1 MDTHLLFLS
10 HTVGT
15 EAMQEYVH
23 ALGTSLLIGEVR
35 AGGIA
40 VFIHLFQQ
48 SAFYTGVIFYY
59 ICHFQ
64 FPFFRGERA
73 CALSRLFTPRQV
85 RTSRRAS
92 QFACQLRG

>member
-1 MDTHLLFLS
+1 MDTHLLFPS
-10 HTVGT
+10 HAVGT

-35 AGGIA
+35 TGNVA

-48 SAFYTGVIFYY
+48 SAFYAEVIFYH

-73 CALSRLFTPRQV
+73 CALSRLFTQPQ
-85 RTSRRAS
+85 SRAAP
-92 QFACQLRG
+92 QAI